1 MSNLRSINPFTL
13 EELSVTP
20 ELEDHGIAERIDR
33 SNQAFLSFRK
43 TSIGFRREL
52 MFRAARLLRERK
64 EEYGRMASLEMGKRI
79 GEAVAEVEKC
89 AWVCEHYA
97 QQARRILT
105 GREIKTDASLSRIV
119 YQPLGPLL
127 AVMPWN
133 FPYWQVFRF
142 AAPALMAGNTVL
154 LKHAS
159 NVQGC
164 AGYIERVFA
173 DAGFHDGVFQNL
185 AIGSGKV
192 AKVIASPGVK
202 AVTLT
207 GSEEAGKA
215 VAAKAGKH
223 LKKCVLELGGNNAC
237 VVLNDADLS
246 LAVDTALTARLQN
259 SGQSCIAAKR
269 FILETRIHDRF
280 IEMLLSRLEDLQTGD
295 PLEPGTDIAPLFSV
309 RQADEVDQQVKKS
322 VKVGARL
329 VAGGEKKGAFY
340 TPVVLTGVTPG
351 MPVFE
356 EETFG
361 PVFAITRADDLAR
374 ALELSNLSRFGLGVQ
389 VFTGSSLAADLFEKQ
404 AEEGA
409 VFVNGMVK
417 SDPRLPFG
425 GIKSSGYGRE
435 LSDEGML
442 EFVNVKT
449 IWEK

>member
-1 MSNLRSINPFTL
+1 MTNLTSVNPYNLREIS
-13 EELSVTP
+13 SVP
-20 ELEDHGIAERIDR
+20 ELHQGEIDKRIELA
-33 SNQAFLSFRK
+33 NHAFLAYRK
-43 TSIGFRREL
+43 TSIGSRRER
-52 MFRAARLLRERK
+52 MFRTARLLRDRK
-64 EEYGRMASLEMGKRI
+64 EEYGRMASLEMGKRLD
-79 GEAVAEVEKC
+79 EAIAEVEKC

-105 GREIKTDASLSRIV
+105 GREIKSDARRSRVI

-133 FPYWQVFRF
+133 FPFWQVFRF
-142 AAPALMAGNTVL
+142 TAPALMAGNTVL

-164 AGYIERVFA
+164 ARHIEEVFE
-173 DAGFHDGVFQNL
+173 DAGFHRGVFQNL
-185 AIGSGKV
+185 SIGSGKV
-192 AKVIASPGVK
+192 AKVIASSGVK

-207 GSEEAGKA
+207 GSESAGKA
-215 VAAKAGKH
+215 VAATAGKH
-223 LKKCVLELGGNNAC
+223 LKKCVLELGGNNAF

-246 LAVDTALTARLQN
+246 MAVDTALVARLQN

-269 FILETRIHDRF
+269 FILETRIHERF
-280 IEMLLSRLEDLQTGD
+280 VEMLLSRLEDLQMGD

-309 RQADEVDQQVKKS
+309 QQAEEVDQQVKRS
-322 VKVGARL
+322 VEMGAKL
-329 VAGGEKKGAFY
+329 SAGGKKEGAFY
-340 TPVVLTGVTPG
+340 SPTVLTRVTPG
-351 MPVFE
+351 MPVFD

-361 PVFAITRADDLAR
+361 PVFAISRADDLAR
-374 ALELSNLSRFGLGVQ
+374 ALELANNSNFGLGLQ
-389 VFTGSSLAADLFEKQ
+389 VFTKSTLAADLFIKQ
-404 AEEGA
+404 ADEGA

-425 GIKSSGYGRE
+425 GVKSSGYGRE

-442 EFVNVKT
+442 EFVNIKT